1 MGMTA
6 VASFWLITFLNR
18 EESLF
23 RKSKRIQIGMTQEE
37 VQTLIGR
44 PSDLNP
50 VSTGTTRQEAWYDD
64 EALLAVAFD
73 ENGGRVNEIRFFEI
87 RRGMVSHLWAK
98 IRVFFGLSPP
108 AGRVQPAGAEILVQ
122 SSEHQSTN

>member
-1 MGMTA
+1 
-6 VASFWLITFLNR
+6 
-18 EESLF
+18 
-23 RKSKRIQIGMTQEE
+23 MTQEE

-64 EALLAVAFD
+64 EGLLAVAFD
-73 ENGGRVNEIRFFEI
+73 ENGGEVKKIRFFEF
-87 RRGMVSHLWAK
+87 RRGMVSQLWAK

-108 AGRVQPAGAEILVQ
+108 AGRVQPVGDKIIWVQ
-122 SSEHQSTN
+122 SSEHQSTK